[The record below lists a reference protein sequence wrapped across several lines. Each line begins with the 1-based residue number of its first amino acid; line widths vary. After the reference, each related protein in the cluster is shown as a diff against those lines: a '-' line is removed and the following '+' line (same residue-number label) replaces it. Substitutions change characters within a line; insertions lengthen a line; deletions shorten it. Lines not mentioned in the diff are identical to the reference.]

1 MKLGFKSDSR
11 KVQSEHDTEPEDDD
25 DDEAISTVGEGADI
39 CPDDTP
45 LSSRTSSLSD
55 TRSLRDS
62 PHDQDREIK
71 EGNII
76 NVYH

>member
-11 KVQSEHDTEPEDDD
+11 KDTEDDD
-25 DDEAISTVGEGADI
+25 DDDEEEEEISTVGEGADT

-45 LSSRTSSLSD
+45 VSSRTSSMSD
-55 TRSLRDS
+55 TRRDS
-62 PHDQDREIK
+62 PQDQDQEIK

>member
-11 KVQSEHDTEPEDDD
+11 KDTEDDD
-25 DDEAISTVGEGADI
+25 DDDEEEEEEISTVGEGADT

-45 LSSRTSSLSD
+45 VSSRTSSMSD

-62 PHDQDREIK
+62 PQDQDQEIK